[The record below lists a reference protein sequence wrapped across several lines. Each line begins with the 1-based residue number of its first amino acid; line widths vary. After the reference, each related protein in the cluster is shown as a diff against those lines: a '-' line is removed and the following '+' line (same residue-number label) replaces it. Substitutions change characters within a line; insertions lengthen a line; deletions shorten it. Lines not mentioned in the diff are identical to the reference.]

1 MTSPI
6 VIIGAGGH
14 AVSVFNVA
22 ISCQYDVIAFVDDH
36 KVGSVVL
43 NKPVISSKQFI
54 IDFHQYDICIAIGDN
69 ATRETVYK
77 EYKTKLPDT
86 KFPVLVHQSS
96 IIGEGSVMGEGS
108 VVMPLVNI
116 GPNSVIGNGCIINSN
131 ASIDHDCNIGDF
143 ASIAPGV
150 VCGGGVTIGK
160 RSAISIGA
168 TIKHNIAIG
177 KDTVIGG
184 CSYVHASV
192 EDEVVS
198 YGIPSKKIKNRKKD
212 DPYLM

>member
-1 MTSPI
+1 MTFPI

-14 AVSVFNVA
+14 AVSVSNVA
-22 ISCQYDVIAFVDDH
+22 ISCEYDVIAFVDDH
-36 KVGSVVL
+36 KVGSTVL

-54 IDFHQYDICIAIGDN
+54 IDFHQCNICTAIGDN
-69 ATRETVYK
+69 STRETIYE
-77 EYKTKLPDT
+77 EYKRKLPNI

-96 IIGEGSVMGEGS
+96 IIGEGSTIGEGS

-116 GPNSVIGNGCIINSN
+116 GPNSIIGNGCIINSN
-131 ASIDHDCNIGDF
+131 ASIDHDCNMGDF

-168 TIKHNIAIG
+168 AITHNIVIG

-184 CSYVHASV
+184 GSYVHASV
-192 EDEVVS
+192 EDEVVA
-198 YGIPSKKIKNRKKD
+198 YGNPSIKIRNRKKD
-212 DPYLM
+212 DPYLI